1 MCSLAM
7 ENKNNQSAGYQSV
20 EFNQSAGLNRSV
32 ELNQP
37 AGLDRSVESNHL
49 QRLASLDI
57 GTVTT
62 RLLLADVYGNECKE
76 LKRCVAITN
85 LGVGVD
91 KTHMLQ
97 EDAIERVV
105 QQIAEYVSVVN
116 SSKTEEFPEIP
127 IRAVA
132 TSAAR
137 DAQNSSVL
145 VERLQAL
152 GVELAI
158 IEGTREAALS
168 FRGAAVG
175 HEGEH
180 LLVADIGGGSTEL
193 VFGIGGQD
201 PKMSHSFN
209 IGCRRMTERFLAGDP
224 PSTQECD
231 QLRAFVRD
239 HMRAYFDKAQ
249 AQGCMVDRIIAVA
262 GTPTSVVAIDKH
274 MEVYDSSKVH
284 NTVVPRETLERIF
297 ENLRQ
302 MPLEQ
307 RKGVVGLE
315 PARASVIVAGLAIL
329 LEVLTLAN
337 CSSFTVSESDILQ
350 GVLLTEQDFLPQ
362 GS

>member
-1 MCSLAM
+1 MDM
-7 ENKNNQSAGYQSV
+7 ENKT
-20 EFNQSAGLNRSV
+20 NRLTISDQ
-32 ELNQP
+32 EPQ
-37 AGLDRSVESNHL
+37 NHPFDKPR
-49 QRLASLDI
+49 RLASLDI
-57 GTVTT
+57 GTVTC
-62 RLLLADVYGNECKE
+62 RLLIADVFQNECRE
-76 LKRCVAITN
+76 LERRVAITN

-91 KTHMLQ
+91 KTHLLQ
-97 EDAIERVV
+97 DEAIERVV
-105 QQIAEYVSVVN
+105 KQIASYVSVID
-116 SSKTEEFPEIP
+116 SYKTQDFPEIP

-137 DAQNSSVL
+137 DASNSSVL
-145 VERLQAL
+145 VERLSEL
-152 GVELAI
+152 GVPLTI

-175 HEGEH
+175 HEGER

-193 VFGIGGQD
+193 VFGKGGQD
-201 PKMSHSFN
+201 PLQSHSFN
-209 IGCRRMTERFLAGDP
+209 IGCRRMTERFLASDP
-224 PSTQECD
+224 PTEEQCLA
-231 QLRAFVRD
+231 LRTYVHE
-239 HMRAYFDKAQ
+239 HMKSYFDQ
-249 AQGCMVDRIIAVA
+249 AAAAGCAIDRIIAVA

-274 MEVYDSSKVH
+274 MEVYDSSRVH
-284 NTVVPRETLERIF
+284 NTEVSREVLEQIF
-297 ENLRQ
+297 DKLRQ

>member
-1 MCSLAM
+1 MVM
-7 ENKNNQSAGYQSV
+7 D
-20 EFNQSAGLNRSV
+20 NRNDQRAAIECDLS
-32 ELNQP
+32 P
-37 AGLDRSVESNHL
+37 KKPK
-49 QRLASLDI
+49 RLASLDI
-57 GTVTT
+57 GTVTC
-62 RLLLADVYGNECKE
+62 RLLVADVFQNDCEE

-91 KTHMLQ
+91 KTHLLQ
-97 EDAIERVV
+97 DEAIERVV
-105 QQIAEYVSVVN
+105 QQIAQYVSVVN
-116 SSKTEEFPEIP
+116 SFKTEEFPEIP

-137 DAQNSSVL
+137 DAQNSALL
-145 VERLQAL
+145 VERLKEL
-152 GVELAI
+152 GVNLSI

-168 FRGAAVG
+168 FRGATQG

-201 PKMSHSFN
+201 PLTSHSFN
-209 IGCRRMTERFLAGDP
+209 IGCRRMTERFLASDP
-224 PSTQECD
+224 PREEECN
-231 QLRAFVRD
+231 QLRSFVHD
-239 HMRAYFDKAQ
+239 QMESYFAKA
-249 AQGCMVDRIIAVA
+249 AQRGCAIDRIIAVA
-262 GTPTSVVAIDKH
+262 GTATSVVSIEKR
-274 MEVYDSSKVH
+274 MEVYDSSQVH

-297 ENLRQ
+297 NNLRS
-302 MPLEQ
+302 MSLEE

-350 GVLLTEQDFLPQ
+350 GVLLTEQDFRP
-362 GS
+362 